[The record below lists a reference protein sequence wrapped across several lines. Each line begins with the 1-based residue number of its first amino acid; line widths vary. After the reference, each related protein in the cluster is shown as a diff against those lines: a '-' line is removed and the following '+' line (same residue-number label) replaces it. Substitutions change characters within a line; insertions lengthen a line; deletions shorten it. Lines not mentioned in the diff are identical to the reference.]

1 MTTLQEKIEYLKNKT
16 KELQKKQKA
25 QKQAELRKK
34 QKQEEKEL
42 LNLLAKYK
50 PLLKNDLLLLE
61 GVLINCAKNL
71 AENNQERIN
80 YFYGL
85 VRNKNS

>member
-1 MTTLQEKIEYLKNKT
+1 MTTLAEKIKQLEEKT
-16 KELQKKQKA
+16 KELKKKERA
-25 QKQAELRKK
+25 QKQAQLRKK

-50 PLLKNDLLLLE
+50 PLLNNDLLLLE